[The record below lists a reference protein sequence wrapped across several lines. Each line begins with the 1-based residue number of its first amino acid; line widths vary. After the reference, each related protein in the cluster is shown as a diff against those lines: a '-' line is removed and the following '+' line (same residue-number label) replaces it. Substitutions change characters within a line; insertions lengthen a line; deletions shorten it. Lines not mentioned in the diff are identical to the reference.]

1 MLPAGAMA
9 LLAGLADGVCGA
21 IFSAGVL
28 AVPGGP
34 AAGCASTGAAY
45 AIGKVRAAAQSILR
59 VMHVIPMIND
69 RVSLRP
75 TLWERACLGRVHPP
89 SAAKKKVFFFE
100 KRTKKLLHV
109 GIRRR

>member
-1 MLPAGAMA
+1 MA

-28 AVPGGP
+28 EVPGGP